1 VNKIYL
7 MNGIYMLTAQPQT
20 GHFARFPALRVLDEG
35 LESTGTKAIQDLRAG
50 ATPCLMGLQRE
61 LA

>member
-1 VNKIYL
+1 
-7 MNGIYMLTAQPQT
+7 MNGIYTLTAQPQT
-20 GHFARFPALRVLDEG
+20 GHFPKFPALRVLDEG

-61 LA
+61 LG